1 MLTGF
6 YIRKKYGFHI
16 IFEIIFLL
24 LKKYN
29 AEEETKMNE
38 KESPHQPD
46 NLSNDDMR
54 V

>member
-1 MLTGF
+1 MGDGPVTAV
-6 YIRKKYGFHI
+6 RDKS
-16 IFEIIFLL
+16 LL